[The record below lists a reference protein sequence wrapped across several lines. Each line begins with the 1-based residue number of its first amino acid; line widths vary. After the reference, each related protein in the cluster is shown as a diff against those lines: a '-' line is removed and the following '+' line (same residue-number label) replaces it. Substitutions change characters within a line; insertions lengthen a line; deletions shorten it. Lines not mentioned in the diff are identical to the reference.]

1 MNPTALDSY
10 PLTRAQSLALHE
22 QGFVG
27 PLTLWEPSE
36 TGAIRALLER
46 LYLDDP
52 DPTVGPN
59 IRHIRHLEVVELLR
73 RRQLTDAMA
82 SVMGE
87 DLFLWRVGFFNKA
100 AREKRGEIPWHQD
113 RNYWPLEPVIVCS
126 AWIAVDDVDIDNS
139 AMHVIP
145 GSHRQMV
152 PHIPATDEQVF
163 QEQADPA
170 YFDVHEAV
178 PIELRAGQFVLFN
191 ERLLHWSRPNT
202 SDRRRFGLAARVLPP
217 QVRVLDY
224 DSESHGLV
232 QLRGGDPLG
241 FNRIVEPAATD

>member
-1 MNPTALDSY
+1 MAPTELNSYAL
-10 PLTRAQSLALHE
+10 TEAQTLALHE
-22 QGFVG
+22 DGFVG
-27 PLTLWEPSE
+27 PLTLWEPFE
-36 TGAIRALLER
+36 TAAIRAVLER

-52 DPTVGPN
+52 DPTIGPN
-59 IRHIRHLEVVELLR
+59 IRHIRHQEIVDLLH

-126 AWIAVDDVDIDNS
+126 AWIAVDDVDVDNS

-145 GSHRQMV
+145 GSHRQLV
-152 PHIPATDEQVF
+152 PHIPATEEQVF
-163 QEQADPA
+163 LEQADPNH
-170 YFDVHEAV
+170 FNVEQAV

-191 ERLLHWSRPNT
+191 ERLLHWSPANV

-217 QVRVLDY
+217 QVRVLTY
-224 DSESHGLV
+224 DSEAHSLV

-241 FNRIVEPAATD
+241 FNRIVEPGA

>member
-1 MNPTALDSY
+1 MTPAEDRYALTETQTLD
-10 PLTRAQSLALHE
+10 LHE

-27 PLTLWEPSE
+27 PLTLWESSE
-36 TGAIRALLER
+36 TDAIRSMLER
-46 LYLDDP
+46 IYIDDP
-52 DPTVGPN
+52 DPAAGVN
-59 IRHIRHLEVVELLR
+59 IRHVRHREIVDLLR

-87 DLFLWRVGFFNKA
+87 DLFLWRVGFFNKV
-100 AREKRGEIPWHQD
+100 ARDTRGEIPWHQD

-126 AWIAVDDVDIDNS
+126 AWVAVDDVDVDNS

-145 GSHRQMV
+145 GSHRQLV
-152 PHIPATDEQVF
+152 PHIPATDGQVF

-170 YFDVHEAV
+170 YFDVEDAV
-178 PIELRAGQFVLFN
+178 PIEMRAGQFVLFN
-191 ERLLHWSRPNT
+191 ERLLHWSQPNT
-202 SDRRRFGLAARVLPP
+202 SDRRRFGLTVRVLPP

-224 DSESHGLV
+224 DSDAHGLV

-241 FNRIVEPAATD
+241 FNRIVESD